1 MNTQER
7 INIDYIREV
16 KAKNTAIVSTLRMVR
31 AAIQNAEIDKREP
44 LDEEEVIDVI
54 GKEAKKMRD
63 AVETYRTANRQEMVD
78 QAEAEIEL
86 LQSYLPRPLDEATL
100 KELVKTKV
108 AELGASTPKDMGRVM
123 AEVMKEA
130 KGKADGS
137 KVSAL
142 VKEALIGG
150 NS

>member
-7 INIDYIREV
+7 INTDYIREV
-16 KAKNTAIVSTLRMVR
+16 KAKNAAAVSTLRMVR

-86 LQSYLPRPLDEATL
+86 LQNYLPQPLD
-100 KELVKTKV
+100 
-108 AELGASTPKDMGRVM
+108 
-123 AEVMKEA
+123 
-130 KGKADGS
+130 
-137 KVSAL
+137 
-142 VKEALIGG
+142 
-150 NS
+150 